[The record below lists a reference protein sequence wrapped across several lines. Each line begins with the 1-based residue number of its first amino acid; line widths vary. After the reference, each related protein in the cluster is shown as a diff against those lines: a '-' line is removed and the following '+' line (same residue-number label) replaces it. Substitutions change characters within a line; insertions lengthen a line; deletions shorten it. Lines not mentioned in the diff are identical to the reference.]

1 MIRPD
6 LNELIQMRDQDLYRA
21 LHSYMRVEVA

>member
-21 LHSYMRVEVA
+21 SHFYMRVDVT